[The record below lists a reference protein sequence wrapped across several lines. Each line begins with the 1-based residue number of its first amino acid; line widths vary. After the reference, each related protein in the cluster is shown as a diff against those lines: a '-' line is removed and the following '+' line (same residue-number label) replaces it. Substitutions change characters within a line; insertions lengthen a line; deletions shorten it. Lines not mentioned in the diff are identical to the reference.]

1 MKIDQIIKKILPRDD
16 KFYKLLE
23 ESTQNLMQVG
33 EVLKRITTS
42 ITAEELEP
50 IVEEIKD
57 LEHKGDSITHRIF
70 HELNATFVTP
80 FDREDIHYLA
90 SALDDVLDFINS
102 STGRF
107 SLYRVDHVP
116 GYMIALIDV
125 ICKSIV
131 ELEKGIK
138 LLRNLHRYEAFSEVL
153 ERVNNYEDQAD
164 QIFDRA
170 IAELFE
176 KEKDPIKLIKLKE
189 IYVSL
194 EIATDKCEDASN
206 VLESILI
213 KNA

>member
-1 MKIDQIIKKILPRDD
+1 
-16 KFYKLLE
+16 
-23 ESTQNLMQVG
+23 
-33 EVLKRITTS
+33 
-42 ITAEELEP
+42 
-50 IVEEIKD
+50 
-57 LEHKGDSITHRIF
+57 
-70 HELNATFVTP
+70 
-80 FDREDIHYLA
+80 
-90 SALDDVLDFINS
+90 
-102 STGRF
+102 
-107 SLYRVDHVP
+107 
-116 GYMIALIDV
+116 MIALIDV

-138 LLRNLHRYEAFSEVL
+138 LLRNLHQYEAFSEVL
-153 ERVNNYEDQAD
+153 RRVNDYEDQAD

>member
-1 MKIDQIIKKILPRDD
+1 MKIDQIIRKLMPRDD

-23 ESTQNLMQVG
+23 ESAQNLIKVG
-33 EVLKRITTS
+33 EVLKKIS
-42 ITAEELEP
+42 PSKNMEELEP

-57 LEHKGDSITHRIF
+57 LEHKGDSITHQIF
-70 HELNATFVTP
+70 HELNMTFVTP

-90 SALDDVLDFINS
+90 SALDDVLDYINS

-107 SLYRVDHVP
+107 TLYRVDHIP
-116 GYMIALIDV
+116 GSMVALIDV
-125 ICKSIV
+125 ICKSII
-131 ELEKGIK
+131 ELEKGVK
-138 LLRNLHRYEAFSEVL
+138 LLRNLHHYEAFTEVL
-153 ERVNNYEDQAD
+153 NKVNDYEDQAD

-170 IAELFE
+170 IADLFD
-176 KEKDPIKLIKLKE
+176 KETNPINLIKLKE

-194 EIATDKCEDASN
+194 ETATDKCEDASN